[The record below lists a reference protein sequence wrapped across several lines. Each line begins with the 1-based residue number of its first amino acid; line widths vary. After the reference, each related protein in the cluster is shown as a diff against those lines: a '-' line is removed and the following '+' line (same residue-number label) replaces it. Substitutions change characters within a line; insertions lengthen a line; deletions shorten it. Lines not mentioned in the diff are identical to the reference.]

1 MRSGKTMQFEK
12 IGLGEAE
19 SVMVPMLQLDPA
31 RIRIWKGNARV
42 YERLTGD
49 NTRDLIDSIDASG
62 QQFPA
67 VVRPL
72 YEDADYDYE
81 LTAGSRRHFAISWL
95 RVHGRSDLR
104 LMAQISNVDDE
115 SAFQLSDAENRV
127 RQDVSDLE
135 RARNYAWA
143 LEAIY
148 GGALARM
155 ADSMKVSKSWLS
167 KTISVS
173 KIPDDIIAAFNSP
186 SDVKIKPAYALAQ
199 ALADKQRASRIREI
213 AGRLAKDQAR
223 QRERGRPPMSAPE
236 VIGYLLERK
245 SRSDVAFWRSSETG
259 AIALT
264 LASRTSSGLSIR
276 VHPHTGASHEELVAA
291 FREALAYMDGPA

>member
-1 MRSGKTMQFEK
+1 MQFEK
-12 IGLGEAE
+12 IGMGEVENA
-19 SVMVPMLQLDPA
+19 MVPVLQLDPA

-42 YERLTGD
+42 YERLTEES
-49 NTRDLIDSIDASG
+49 TRELVDSIDAAG
-62 QQFPA
+62 QQYPA
-67 VVRPL
+67 VVRQI
-72 YEDADYDYE
+72 EGDADHDYE
-81 LTAGSRRHFAISWL
+81 LIAGSRRHWAISWL
-95 RVHGRSDLR
+95 RARGRDIR
-104 LMAQISNVDDE
+104 LLAQVSNVGDE
-115 SAFQLSDAENRV
+115 AAFNLSDTENRA

-148 GGALARM
+148 GGSLARM

-199 ALADKQRASRIREI
+199 ALADKERASRIREI
-213 AGRLAKDQAR
+213 AGHLAKGHVR
-223 QRERGRPPMSAPE
+223 QRGRGRPPMSAPE
-236 VIGYLLERK
+236 VLGYLLERQSK
-245 SRSDVAFWRSSETG
+245 SDLAFWRSSETG
-259 AIALT
+259 AVALRLT
-264 LASRTSSGLSIR
+264 SRTEAGLSIR

-291 FREALAYMDGPA
+291 FREALTYMDGPH